1 MNLKLNMVSLGNF
14 QQSSLNDRKYYSF
27 RETKIRRN
35 SFFRS
40 RVRKRERERETEIVS
55 TNIFKVSE
63 IERHKHILLILF

>member
-1 MNLKLNMVSLGNF
+1 VDLKLNMVSLGNF

-27 RETKIRRN
+27 RETKIRRD
-35 SFFRS
+35 SFFLS
-40 RVRKRERERETEIVS
+40 RGRKRERETEIVS

>member
-1 MNLKLNMVSLGNF
+1 VDLKLNMVSLGNF

-27 RETKIRRN
+27 RETKIRRD

-40 RVRKRERERETEIVS
+40 RGRKRERETEIVS

-63 IERHKHILLILF
+63 IERDKHILLILF